1 MNTNTFALSSHS
13 TPPGLKTSRR
23 VVSHRNAM
31 MAAAI
36 IKRNQQQLKNKQSSM
51 SSPSSTAVS
60 AKAVKF
66 QQRPLRYLALR
77 LMEMCQQA
85 FQKEEKVDEFEA
97 MLNEVCQIAGT
108 GIHRKQQELDVL
120 TKQTNFTRRELKML
134 YWGWKVACPE
144 GILDEKL
151 FKEIYSQFFPQ
162 AGLFQMI
169 HQFTKIN

>member
-1 MNTNTFALSSHS
+1 MNTNTFALSSSSRS

-23 VVSHRNAM
+23 TVSHRNAM
-31 MAAAI
+31 MATAV
-36 IKRNQQQLKNKQSSM
+36 IKRNQQQQQQLKNKQSTM
-51 SSPSSTAVS
+51 SSPSSSAAAAATA
-60 AKAVKF
+60 KTTPVKF

-77 LMEMCQQA
+77 LVDMCQQA
-85 FQKEEKVDEFEA
+85 FQKEEKADEFEA
-97 MLNEVCQIAGT
+97 MLNEVCQMAGT

-151 FKEIYSQFFPQ
+151 FKDIYAQFFPQ
-162 AGLFQMI
+162 AG
-169 HQFTKIN
+169 